1 MFTLEKI
8 RSGHNNI
15 DIDFFIQ
22 FKKGQFLTFNRGGFK
37 SNGTMY
43 LFTY

>member
-1 MFTLEKI
+1 MFALEKI
-8 RSGHNNI
+8 RSGHNT

-22 FKKGQFLTFNRGGFK
+22 FKRGQLLSFNRGGFK
-37 SNGTMY
+37 SNGTMC